1 MSPHKLIADCAAA
14 GVSIHLVDGTLKL
27 RGNAAAV
34 NVAVDRLYPHK
45 ADLLAH
51 FRACAPIDLVREF
64 MEVDGLT
71 LEEAQALAAVAVQPR
86 SPADWLALIAELDAL
101 IDRYCTAVGVS
112 DGGRSGIMAARC
124 TQSLASIPESL
135 AWFRRELAV
144 IERRRPAPAA
154 PAPDAPAG
162 NYEGRAS
169 AKAARAK
176 LHQPIEK
183 EQGHD

>member
-1 MSPHKLIADCAAA
+1 MDLSHLSHIDKTVVGHRKLAWIDVVPPVPPVLPQKDAFLNTA
-14 GVSIHLVDGTLKL
+14 GE
-27 RGNAAAV
+27 
-34 NVAVDRLYPHK
+34 
-45 ADLLAH
+45 
-51 FRACAPIDLVREF
+51 IDLVREF
-64 MEVDGLT
+64 MEVDGMT

-86 SPADWLALIAELDAL
+86 PPAEWLALIAELDAM

-144 IERRRPAPAA
+144 IERRRPAP
-154 PAPDAPAG
+154 DAPSR

-183 EQGHD
+183 GQGHD